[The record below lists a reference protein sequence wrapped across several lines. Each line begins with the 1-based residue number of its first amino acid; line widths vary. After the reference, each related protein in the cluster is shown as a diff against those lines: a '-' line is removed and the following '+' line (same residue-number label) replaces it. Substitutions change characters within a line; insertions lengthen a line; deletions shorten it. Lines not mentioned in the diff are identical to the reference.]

1 MLPEGDGA
9 LVIRT
14 DFSNQ
19 RAWDDLCELIRQYVP
34 EGLLTDVRVVDDHDY
49 DGVTVRQLL
58 GLVPDDAGYAYL
70 AVADEL
76 TSASTERT
84 PDRSLLI
91 IDVGDEE
98 PGGAFRAVAAE
109 LASIDANLS
118 LANMDFGDYAEA
130 VDEDGVYRGFDGPA

>member
-9 LVIRT
+9 LVVRT

-19 RAWDDLCELIRQYVP
+19 RAWDELCELIRKHVP
-34 EGLLTDVRVVDDHDY
+34 EGLLADVRVVDDRDY
-49 DGVTVRQLL
+49 DGVTVRELL
-58 GLVPDDAGYAYL
+58 GLVPDDAGYAYM

-76 TSASTERT
+76 TSASTER
-84 PDRSLLI
+84 PQDRNLLI
-91 IDVGDEE
+91 IDLDDDE
-98 PGGAFRAVAAE
+98 PGGAFRAIASE

-118 LANMDFGDYAEA
+118 LANMDFSDYAEA